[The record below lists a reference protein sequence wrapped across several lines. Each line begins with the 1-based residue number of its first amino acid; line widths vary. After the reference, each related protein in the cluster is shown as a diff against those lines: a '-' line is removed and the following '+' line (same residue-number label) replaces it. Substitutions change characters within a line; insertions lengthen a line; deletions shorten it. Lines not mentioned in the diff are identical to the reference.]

1 VADEPR
7 DPHEPHEPDEPHAPR
22 DPAAA
27 AGPAEASGTDASAE
41 PGARLT
47 DAEEP
52 VRPVAGIPPQA
63 AAGATAARPAA
74 GVDEDAARRARHA
87 RRVDRYAIPGLA
99 VLLALAVGALVIVF
113 SNPDLLS
120 SWSGFF
126 NHPLD
131 TLRASWDTVEQ
142 SYRALLEGAVGS
154 PIEIAKAVGSGNLD
168 EIEASLRPLSEM
180 IVVTTPLILAGLS
193 VAIGFQAG
201 LFNIGAEGQI
211 TVGAMFAA
219 FAGFSMSG
227 WPGPVVVVAVVVAG
241 FVGGALWGGIPGLLK
256 AKTGA
261 HEVITTIMLNFV
273 SYRLLDYAL
282 ASTVFQRPGR
292 QDPISKP
299 VVAAFPTLF
308 GSSLRVHWGIVL
320 AIAVA
325 IGVAFVLNRT
335 TTGFQFR
342 AVGLNPN
349 AARAAGISPTRNY
362 VVVMG
367 MAGGLAGLVGANQ
380 LLSTGPSLTP
390 GFSSGFGFDAIAL
403 AMLGRSRPAGVV
415 AAAFLFGI
423 LRAGSRSMQAAT
435 DTPIDIVTVIQA
447 LVIVFVAAPSIVRAV
462 FRIKTP
468 TTSAFQLTRAAA

>member
-1 VADEPR
+1 
-7 DPHEPHEPDEPHAPR
+7 
-22 DPAAA
+22 
-27 AGPAEASGTDASAE
+27 
-41 PGARLT
+41 
-47 DAEEP
+47 
-52 VRPVAGIPPQA
+52 
-63 AAGATAARPAA
+63 
-74 GVDEDAARRARHA
+74 
-87 RRVDRYAIPGLA
+87 
-99 VLLALAVGALVIVF
+99 
-113 SNPDLLS
+113 
-120 SWSGFF
+120 
-126 NHPLD
+126 
-131 TLRASWDTVEQ
+131 
-142 SYRALLEGAVGS
+142 
-154 PIEIAKAVGSGNLD
+154 
-168 EIEASLRPLSEM
+168 M

-219 FAGFSMSG
+219 FAGFSMGG

-299 VVAAFPTLF
+299 IVAAFPTLF
-308 GSSLRVHWGIVL
+308 GSSLRVHWGFIL